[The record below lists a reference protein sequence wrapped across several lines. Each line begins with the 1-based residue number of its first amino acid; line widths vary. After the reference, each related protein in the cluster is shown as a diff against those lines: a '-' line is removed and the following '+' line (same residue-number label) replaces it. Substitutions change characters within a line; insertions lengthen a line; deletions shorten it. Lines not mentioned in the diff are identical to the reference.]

1 MVDTQKIA
9 IQRTKQSRLSEV
21 DFNNIPFGKI
31 YTDHMFMA
39 DYRKGEWQ
47 NLRIVP
53 YGYMPISPATPA
65 LHYGQS
71 IFEGMKAIRNDAGE
85 TMVFRPLD
93 NWKRLNISAERM
105 CMPEL
110 PEDLFMESL
119 ATLIELDRAWI
130 PSNPGSSLYIRPFM
144 FSADEYIGIRPS
156 EDFTFM
162 IILCPVG
169 SYYSTPV
176 KVRIETHYTRAVAG
190 GTGYAKAGGN
200 YGGAIYPAKLAQSK
214 GYHQLIWTD
223 GKNHEYIE
231 ESGTMNVMFVI
242 NDTLVTPALSDSI
255 LAGITRDSVLKLAAS
270 WGMKVEERKV
280 SVKELI
286 DGLEKGIVTEAFGAG
301 TAATIAN
308 IELIGY
314 NDKDYYLPP
323 VEDRKFSKRILA
335 ELDAIK
341 RGDQPDPFGW
351 VVKM

>member
-85 TMVFRPLD
+85 TLVFRPLD

-314 NDKDYYLPP
+314 NNKDYYLPP